1 MKERGTIY
9 KLGKVEAITTK
20 AGRQMYKQQVVV
32 EFIDGNYLRRVA
44 MDAVTDGAID
54 AIARMDVGAPVEVT
68 YSVKSREWNDRWYTD
83 VTLLRIDD
91 LRDAYTRMHPQQAAT
106 SGTQVVTTNNTQVAT
121 PETKA
126 AQPEGM
132 EDLPF

>member
-9 KLGKVEAITTK
+9 SIGNIEDITTK
-20 AGRQMYKQQVVV
+20 SGRQMSKQQVVV
-32 EFIDGNYLRRVA
+32 EFMDNTYLRRVA
-44 MDAVTDGAID
+44 MYAVTDGAID
-54 AIARMDVGAPVEVT
+54 AIARLEVGDQVDVV
-68 YSVKSREWNDRWYTD
+68 YSVSSREWKERWYTD
-83 VTLLRIDD
+83 ITLLRIDD
-91 LRDAYTRMHPQQAAT
+91 VRDAYTRMHPQQAAT
-106 SGTQVVTTNNTQVAT
+106 SGTAKAT

>member
-9 KLGKVEAITTK
+9 SIGEIEDITTK
-20 AGRQMYKQQVVV
+20 SGRTMSKQQVVV
-32 EFIDGNYLRRVA
+32 EFLDNTYLRRVA
-44 MDAVTDGAID
+44 MYAVTDGAID
-54 AIARMDVGAPVEVT
+54 AIARMEVGDPVEVT
-68 YSVKSREWNDRWYTD
+68 YSVKSREWNNRWYTD

-91 LRDAYTRMHPQQAAT
+91 VRDAYTRMHPQQQPAQNAE
-106 SGTQVVTTNNTQVAT
+106 AKK
-121 PETKA
+121 EA

>member
-9 KLGKVEAITTK
+9 KLGAVEQITTK

-32 EFIDGNYLRRVA
+32 EFLDNTYLRRVA
-44 MDAVTDGAID
+44 MYAVTDGAID
-54 AIARMDVGAPVEVT
+54 AIARLEVGDTVDVV
-68 YSVKSREWNDRWYTD
+68 YSVSSREWKDRWYTD

-91 LRDAYTRMHPQQAAT
+91 VRDAYTRMHPQQAPT
-106 SGTQVVTTNNTQVAT
+106 SGTQVVTPA
-121 PETKA
+121 TKA

>member
-9 KLGKVEAITTK
+9 KLGAVEQITTK

-32 EFIDGNYLRRVA
+32 EFLDNTYLRRVA
-44 MDAVTDGAID
+44 MEAVTDGAID
-54 AIARMDVGAPVEVT
+54 ALARMDVGTPVEVT
-68 YSVKSREWNDRWYTD
+68 YSVKSREWNERWYTD

-91 LRDAYTRMHPQQAAT
+91 QRDAYTRMHPQQQEQQPAPKAE
-106 SGTQVVTTNNTQVAT
+106 AKK
-121 PETKA
+121 EA

>member
-9 KLGKVEAITTK
+9 SIGPVEDITTK
-20 AGRQMYKQQVVV
+20 SGRTMSKQQVVV
-32 EFIDGNYLRRVA
+32 EFLDNTYLRRVA
-44 MDAVTDGAID
+44 MYAVTDGAID
-54 AIARMDVGAPVEVT
+54 AIARMEVGAPVEVT
-68 YSVKSREWNDRWYTD
+68 YSVSSREWKDRWYTD

-91 LRDAYTRMHPQQAAT
+91 QRDAYTRMHPQQAAT
-106 SGTQVVTTNNTQVAT
+106 SGTQVAT

-132 EDLPF
+132 DDLPF

>member
-9 KLGKVEAITTK
+9 SIGEIEDITTK
-20 AGRQMYKQQVVV
+20 SGRTMSKQQVVV
-32 EFIDGNYLRRVA
+32 EFLDNTYLRRVA
-44 MDAVTDGAID
+44 MYAVTDGAID
-54 AIARMDVGAPVEVT
+54 AIARMEVGDTVEVT
-68 YSVKSREWNDRWYTD
+68 YSVKSREWNGRWYTD

-91 LRDAYTRMHPQQAAT
+91 VRDAYTRMHPQQADT
-106 SGTQVVTTNNTQVAT
+106 SGTAVAT

>member
-9 KLGKVEAITTK
+9 SIGEIEDITTK
-20 AGRQMYKQQVVV
+20 SGRTMSKQQVVV
-32 EFIDGNYLRRVA
+32 EFLDNTYLRRVA
-44 MDAVTDGAID
+44 MYAVTDGAID
-54 AIARMDVGAPVEVT
+54 AIARMEVGDTVDVV
-68 YSVKSREWNDRWYTD
+68 YSVSSREWKDRWYTD

-91 LRDAYTRMHPQQAAT
+91 VRDAYTRMHQQQPAT
-106 SGTQVVTTNNTQVAT
+106 SGTAVAT

-126 AQPEGM
+126 ARREGI

>member
-9 KLGKVEAITTK
+9 SIGPVEDITTK
-20 AGRQMYKQQVVV
+20 SGRTMRKQQVVV
-32 EFIDGNYLRRVA
+32 EFLDNTYLRRVA

-91 LRDAYTRMHPQQAAT
+91 VRDAYTRMHPQQEAT
-106 SGTQVVTTNNTQVAT
+106 SGTASPT

>member
-9 KLGKVEAITTK
+9 KLGEVEAITTK

-32 EFIDGNYLRRVA
+32 EFIEGNFLRRVA

-91 LRDAYTRMHPQQAAT
+91 LRDAYTRMHPQYAAT
-106 SGTQVVTTNNTQVAT
+106 SGTQVAT

>member
-9 KLGKVEAITTK
+9 SIGQVEDITTK
-20 AGRQMYKQQVVV
+20 SGRQMSKQQVVV
-32 EFIDGNYLRRVA
+32 EFLDNTYLRRVA
-44 MDAVTDGAID
+44 MYAVTDGAID
-54 AIARMDVGAPVEVT
+54 AIARMEVGAPVEVT

-91 LRDAYTRMHPQQAAT
+91 LRDAYTRTHPQQGALV
-106 SGTQVVTTNNTQVAT
+106 GEVKK
-121 PETKA
+121 EGM
-126 AQPEGM
+126 EGM

>member
-9 KLGKVEAITTK
+9 KLGAVEQITTK

-32 EFIDGNYLRRVA
+32 EFLDNTYLRRVA
-44 MDAVTDGAID
+44 MEAVTDGAID
-54 AIARMDVGAPVEVT
+54 ALARMDVGTPVEVT
-68 YSVKSREWNDRWYTD
+68 YSVKSREWNERWYTD

-91 LRDAYTRMHPQQAAT
+91 QRDAYTRMHPQQAET
-106 SGTQVVTTNNTQVAT
+106 SGTQVAT

>member
-32 EFIDGNYLRRVA
+32 EFIDGNFLRRVA

-54 AIARMDVGAPVEVT
+54 AIARMEVGDQVDVV
-68 YSVKSREWNDRWYTD
+68 YSVSSREWKDRWYTD

-91 LRDAYTRMHPQQAAT
+91 VRDAYTRMHPQQQEQPAPKAEAKKEPAT
-106 SGTQVVTTNNTQVAT
+106 
-121 PETKA
+121 EW
-126 AQPEGM
+126 M